1 MALAKVVRGKSLLI
15 KVSDGGSPTPVYAHP
30 CLINAA
36 RGIVFTA
43 ESNQTRIPDCDDPEL
58 ISWIKRE
65 KTALG
70 ATINGAGVLNTPDTQ
85 EYFDWWKSASP
96 KVIRIELNG
105 VSGANGGGYFA
116 GSFHLTNFEIT
127 GDIGE
132 YAQCSLSLE
141 SDGEITWTDAS

>member
-15 KVSDGGSPTPVYAHP
+15 KVSDGGGTPVYAHP

-70 ATINGAGVLNTPDTQ
+70 ATINGAGVLNTPDTE
-85 EYFDWWKSASP
+85 EYFNWWKSTSA
-96 KVIRIELNG
+96 KVIRVELSG
-105 VSGANGGGYFA
+105 VSGANGGGYFQ

-127 GDIGE
+127 GDLGE
-132 YAQCSLSLE
+132 YAQCSVSLE
-141 SDGEITWTDAS
+141 SDGEITWVDAA